1 VEGMEAVMVVVDR
14 LSMYDVFIVVPST
27 CSTDLVARMFFAN
40 VVKVFGLLEDVVCD
54 RDPRFIGLFWIALI
68 NMMGS
73 ELKFSTDY
81 HPQTD
86 GQNERV
92 NALPPLARRI
102 G

>member
-1 VEGMEAVMVVVDR
+1 
-14 LSMYDVFIVVPST
+14 
-27 CSTDLVARMFFAN
+27 
-40 VVKVFGLLEDVVCD
+40 VCD